1 MKRKEPIRSDGD
13 EDDVPLASLLP
24 KPDTCI
30 VSADVAVPIGEACI
44 GLEVARDFGGSH
56 GVCKGNIVRSV
67 DSNRRR
73 PLYHV
78 LYADG
83 DEEDYDYEELYYAL
97 QLISALKNG
106 THDALKANDH
116 TGCHL

>member
-56 GVCKGNIVRSV
+56 GVCKGNIVNV

-73 PLYHV
+73 PLYHIYCTQTV
-78 LYADG
+78 TKSTTTMKSY
-83 DEEDYDYEELYYAL
+83 
-97 QLISALKNG
+97 ITPFN
-106 THDALKANDH
+106 
-116 TGCHL
+116 